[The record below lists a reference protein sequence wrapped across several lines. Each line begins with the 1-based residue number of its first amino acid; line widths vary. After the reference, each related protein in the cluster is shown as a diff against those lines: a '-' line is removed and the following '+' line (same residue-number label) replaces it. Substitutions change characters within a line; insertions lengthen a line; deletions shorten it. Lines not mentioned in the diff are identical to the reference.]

1 MVIFLT
7 AAVTIFATKA
17 AGRVGKL
24 NQGPWAPE
32 GAPGLNGFQGARYSL
47 LHPWLPPMSRH
58 LGEHNNYYFVKFFF

>member
-24 NQGPWAPE
+24 NQGPWTPE
-32 GAPGLNGFQGARYSL
+32 GAPGLNSFPGPAIPNCIPGCRLCRDIWESITIII
-47 LHPWLPPMSRH
+47 S
-58 LGEHNNYYFVKFFF
+58 